1 MNLQIAIAIALRA
14 LMRNR
19 QRSLLTVLGIII
31 GVAAVI
37 VTVAIGAGARSNI
50 EATISGLGSNLVI
63 ILPGSTTTGG
73 VNAGVGAASTLT
85 VGDGLAIAQQVRH
98 AAAVTP
104 LATLRAQAISPYSN
118 WQTTVAGV
126 SPAWEF
132 VRDWPMQ
139 SGTFFTD
146 TDVAT
151 SAKVCVIGTTVQ
163 RELFPAGTSVV
174 GQMLTINNVPFR
186 IVGVLIPRGHSV
198 MGTDQDDVIV
208 MPYTSL
214 MQRLSTSAN
223 GPDVVGALAVSV
235 DAQENV
241 GRAIADITQLLRT
254 RHRIVPPQADDFQV
268 RNLSDIAAAASSA
281 GLTLQ
286 ILLAS
291 IATVS
296 LVVGGIGIMNI
307 MLVSV
312 TERTREIGLRMAVGA
327 RAGSILLQFL
337 VEAVVLSMV
346 GGIIGIVF
354 GVGASALA
362 ARLGHF
368 PFTVSIPTIA
378 LSIFFSAAIGV
389 GFGFYPARKA
399 AHLDPIVALHAE

>member
-1 MNLQIAIAIALRA
+1 MNLHAAVTIALRA
-14 LMRNR
+14 LLLNR
-19 QRSLLTVLGIII
+19 ERSLLTVLGIII

-37 VTVAIGAGARSNI
+37 VTVAIGTGARTSI
-50 EATISGLGSNLVI
+50 ESTIGSLGSNLVV
-63 ILPGSTTTGG
+63 ILPGSTATGG
-73 VNAGVGAASTLT
+73 VNVGIGSASTLT

-104 LATLRAQAISPYSN
+104 LVVLRTQAISQYSN
-118 WQTTVAGV
+118 WQTSVAGV
-126 SPAWEF
+126 SPAWPY
-132 VRDWPMQ
+132 VRSWKIG
-139 SGTFFTD
+139 SGSFFND
-146 TDVAT
+146 TDVGT
-151 SAKVCVIGTTVQ
+151 SSKVCVIGTTVERQ
-163 RELFPAGTSVV
+163 LFPNGEEPIGEMVA
-174 GQMLTINNVPFR
+174 INNVPFR
-186 IVGVLIPRGHSV
+186 VIGVLTSHGHSV

-208 MPYTSL
+208 IPYSSL
-214 MQRLSTSAN
+214 LQRLSTSAN

-235 DAQENV
+235 DGPEHVARTLDQ
-241 GRAIADITQLLRT
+241 ISQLLRT

-268 RNLSDIAAAASSA
+268 RNLADIAQAASAA

-296 LVVGGIGIMNI
+296 LIVGGIGIMNI

-327 RAGSILLQFL
+327 PAAAILLQFL

-346 GGIIGIVF
+346 GGGIGIVF
-354 GVGASALA
+354 GVIFSAVA
-362 ARLGHF
+362 AHVGHF
-368 PFTVSIPTIA
+368 QFTASIPTIV
-378 LSIFFSAAIGV
+378 LSLVFSAAIGI

>member
-1 MNLQIAIAIALRA
+1 VNLQVAVSIALRA
-14 LMRNR
+14 LLLNR

-50 EATISGLGSNLVI
+50 EATISSLGSNLVI

-85 VGDGLAIAQQVRH
+85 VEDGLAIAQQVRH
-98 AAAVTP
+98 AAAVSP
-104 LATLRAQAISPYSN
+104 LVSLHTQVVSPYSN

-126 SPAWEF
+126 SPSYAF
-132 VRDWPMQ
+132 VRSWPML
-139 SGTFFTD
+139 SGTFFND

-151 SAKVCVIGTTVQ
+151 SAKVCVIGTTVEH
-163 RELFPAGTSVV
+163 ELFPGGGNVAGQTI
-174 GQMLTINNVPFR
+174 TINNVPFR
-186 IVGVLIPRGHSV
+186 ILGVLISRGHSV
-198 MGTDQDDVIV
+198 MGTDQDDVVIV
-208 MPYTSL
+208 PYSAL
-214 MQRLSTSAN
+214 LQRLSTSAN
-223 GPDVVGALAVSV
+223 GPDIVAALAVSV
-235 DAQENV
+235 DAPENV
-241 GRAIADITQLLRT
+241 ARTIDAVSQLLRV
-254 RHRIVPPQADDFQV
+254 RHRIIPPQADDFQV
-268 RNLSDIAAAASSA
+268 RNLADIARAAASA

-296 LVVGGIGIMNI
+296 LIVGGIGIMNI

-327 RAGSILLQFL
+327 RAGAILLQFL
-337 VEAVVLSMV
+337 VEAVVLSLI
-346 GGIIGIVF
+346 GGAIGIVCGI
-354 GVGASALA
+354 GVSLIA
-362 ARLGHF
+362 ARVGRF
-368 PFTVSIPTIA
+368 PFSVSLTAIL
-378 LSIFFSAAIGV
+378 LSLFFSAAIGI

-399 AHLDPIVALHAE
+399 SHLNPIEALHAE

>member
-1 MNLQIAIAIALRA
+1 VNLEIAVAIALRA

-50 EATISGLGSNLVI
+50 EATISNLGSNLVV

-73 VNAGVGAASTLT
+73 VNVGIGTASTLT
-85 VGDGLAIAQQVRH
+85 VGDGLAIAAQVRH

-104 LATLRAQAISPYSN
+104 LVGLRTQVISSYSN
-118 WQTTVAGV
+118 WQTSVTGV
-126 SPAWEF
+126 SPAWPF
-132 VRDWPMQ
+132 IRSW
-139 SGTFFTD
+139 SIAAGSFFND

-151 SAKVCVIGTTVQ
+151 SAKVCVIGTTVE
-163 RELFPAGTSVV
+163 RELFPGQGNVIGQVV
-174 GQMLTINNVPFR
+174 TIDNVPFR
-186 IVGVLIPRGHSV
+186 IIGVLVSRGHSA
-198 MGTDQDDVIV
+198 MGTDQDDTVVI
-208 MPYTSL
+208 PYTSL
-214 MQRLSTSAN
+214 LQRLSTSAN
-223 GPDVVGALAVSV
+223 GPDVVSGLAVSI
-235 DAQENV
+235 DAPQN
-241 GRAIADITQLLRT
+241 IARTIAQISQLLRT
-254 RHRIVPPQADDFQV
+254 RHRIVPPQTDDFQV
-268 RNLSDIAAAASSA
+268 RDLADIAQAASSA

-296 LVVGGIGIMNI
+296 LIVGGIGIMNI

-327 RAGSILLQFL
+327 RAGAILLQFL
-337 VEAVVLSMV
+337 VEAVVLSLI
-346 GGIIGIVF
+346 GGAIGIVC
-354 GVGASALA
+354 GIGASAIA
-362 ARLGHF
+362 ARVGHF
-368 PFTVSIPTIA
+368 PFTASLPTIV
-378 LSIFFSAAIGV
+378 LSLLFSAAIGV

-399 AHLDPIVALHAE
+399 AHLNPIEALHAE

>member
-1 MNLQIAIAIALRA
+1 MNLQIAIAIAFRA
-14 LMRNR
+14 LLRNR

-50 EATISGLGSNLVI
+50 EATIAGLGSNLVI
-63 ILPGSTTTGG
+63 VLPGSTTMGG

-85 VGDGLAIAQQVRH
+85 VRDGLAIAQQVRH

-104 LATLRAQAISPYSN
+104 IVTLRTQVISPYSN
-118 WQTTVAGV
+118 WQTSVAGV
-126 SPAWEF
+126 SPAWAF
-132 VRDWPMQ
+132 VRDWPMR
-139 SGTFFTD
+139 SGTFFDD

-151 SAKVCVIGTTVQ
+151 SAKVAVIGTTVE
-163 RELFPAGTSVV
+163 RELFPGSTGAV
-174 GQMLTINNVPFR
+174 GQMIEINNVPFR
-186 IVGVLIPRGHSV
+186 VLGVLVSRGHSV

-208 MPYTSL
+208 IPYTSL

-223 GPDVVGALAVSV
+223 GPDVVGALAVSI
-235 DAQENV
+235 DAQQNV
-241 GRAIADITQLLRT
+241 ARTVGDITALLRM
-254 RHRIVPPQADDFQV
+254 RHRIYPPQTDDFQV
-268 RNLSDIAAAASSA
+268 RNLSDIAQAASAA

-337 VEAVVLSMV
+337 VEAVVLSMI
-346 GGIIGIVF
+346 GGAIGIVL
-354 GVGASALA
+354 GVAISALA
-362 ARLGHF
+362 ARVGHF
-368 PFTVSIPTIA
+368 PFTVSLTSIA
-378 LSIFFSAAIGV
+378 LSLIFSGAIGV
-389 GFGFYPARKA
+389 GFGFYPARTA
-399 AHLDPIVALHAE
+399 AHLDPIAALHAE

>member
-1 MNLQIAIAIALRA
+1 MNLEIAIAIAFRA
-14 LMRNR
+14 LLRNR

-50 EATISGLGSNLVI
+50 EATIAGLGSNLVVV
-63 ILPGSTTTGG
+63 LPGSTTMGG

-85 VGDGLAIAQQVRH
+85 VRDGLAIAQQVRH

-104 LATLRAQAISPYSN
+104 IVTLRTQAISPYSN

-126 SPAWEF
+126 SPAWAF
-132 VRDWPMQ
+132 VRDWPMR
-139 SGTFFTD
+139 SGTFFDD

-151 SAKVCVIGTTVQ
+151 SAKVAVIGTTVEH
-163 RELFPAGTSVV
+163 ELFPGSTGAV
-174 GQMLTINNVPFR
+174 GQMIEINNVPFR
-186 IVGVLIPRGHSV
+186 VLGVLISRGHSV
-198 MGTDQDDVIV
+198 MGSDQDDVIV

-223 GPDVVGALAVSV
+223 GPDVVGALAVSI
-235 DAQENV
+235 DSQQNV
-241 GRAIADITQLLRT
+241 PRTIDDITALLRM
-254 RHRIVPPQADDFQV
+254 RHRIYPPQADDFQV
-268 RNLSDIAAAASSA
+268 RNLSDIAQAASAA

-296 LVVGGIGIMNI
+296 LIVGGIGIMNI

-337 VEAVVLSMV
+337 VEAVVLSLL
-346 GGIIGIVF
+346 GGAIGIVL
-354 GVGASALA
+354 GVATSALA
-362 ARLGHF
+362 ARVGHF
-368 PFTVSIPTIA
+368 PFTVSVTSIA
-378 LSIFFSAAIGV
+378 LSLIFSGAIGV
-389 GFGFYPARKA
+389 GFGFYPARTA
-399 AHLDPIVALHAE
+399 AHLDPIAALHAE